1 MRLGVLKFY
10 YLFDPPEDLVQSP
23 LTVAFSVPKRLHK
36 HAVARNWL
44 KRRMREAYRLQKGPL
59 IDLLDQKQKNLILL
73 IIYTKPYKANYHQ
86 VARTIKKG
94 LKKLEETAQA

>member
-1 MRLGVLKFY
+1 MRIGVLKFY
-10 YLFDPPEDLVQSP
+10 YLFDAPSELVQSS

-36 HAVARNWL
+36 RAVARNLL
-44 KRRMREAYRLQKGPL
+44 KRRLREGYRLQKAPL

-86 VARTIKKG
+86 MARAIRKA
-94 LKKLEETAQA
+94 LAKLAEEVK